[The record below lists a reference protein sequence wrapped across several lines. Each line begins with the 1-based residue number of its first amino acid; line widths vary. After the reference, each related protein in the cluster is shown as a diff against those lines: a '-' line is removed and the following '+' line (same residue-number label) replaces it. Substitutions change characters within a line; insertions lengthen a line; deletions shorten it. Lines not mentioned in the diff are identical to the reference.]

1 MRRFWIFNHYAT
13 TPLTGPLLRHFY
25 FAEYLKE
32 KGIETTVFAANELHQ
47 TGGCV
52 DTHGKPYLR
61 TEEEGVPFVLSL
73 IHILVVKESCVM
85 GLISRII
92 HSTISANGQI

>member
-47 TGGCV
+47 TGG
-52 DTHGKPYLR
+52 G
-61 TEEEGVPFVLSL
+61 G
-73 IHILVVKESCVM
+73 
-85 GLISRII
+85 GLL
-92 HSTISANGQI
+92 

>member
-52 DTHGKPYLR
+52 DTNGKP
-61 TEEEGVPFVLSL
+61 
-73 IHILVVKESCVM
+73 
-85 GLISRII
+85 
-92 HSTISANGQI
+92 